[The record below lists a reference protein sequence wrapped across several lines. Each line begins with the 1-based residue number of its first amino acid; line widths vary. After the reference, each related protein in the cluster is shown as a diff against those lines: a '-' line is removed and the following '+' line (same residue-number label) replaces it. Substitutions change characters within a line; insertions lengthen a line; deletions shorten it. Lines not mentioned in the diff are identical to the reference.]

1 MMTTFLN
8 THYVLHFQSTLP
20 LTPND
25 DNIPKHHYVLHFQS
39 TLPLTPNDDNIP
51 KHHYVLHFQSTLPLT
66 PNDDNIPKHHYVLH
80 FQSTLPLTPND
91 DNIPKH
97 HYVLHFQSTL
107 PLTPND
113 ENFWRLVKILLEDVP
128 SKLRTFFQS
137 AFQKKY
143 RIAWGENST
152 SGELFMAMVPPSK
165 KRDPHITCTVE
176 QGITANFDCTSL
188 FYCLLYSGT
197 GLLLPG
203 ARKKGSRQPPFAQ
216 SERVDQLREQ
226 RNALCHATTPSVSQ
240 ADFHARIT
248 EIEDIYRELQWD
260 QTQLKK
266 AARDPLW
273 PTEYD
278 ILRQK
283 IEADRVRI
291 DDHEQRL
298 QDLDQGQQNHEQRLQ
313 GLDHG
318 QQGCKKRLRDLDHGQ
333 QGCKKRQKKLEQLQQ
348 DQEKFVK
355 TVEGMWL

>member
-1 MMTTFLN
+1 
-8 THYVLHFQSTLP
+8 
-20 LTPND
+20 
-25 DNIPKHHYVLHFQS
+25 
-39 TLPLTPNDDNIP
+39 
-51 KHHYVLHFQSTLPLT
+51 
-66 PNDDNIPKHHYVLH
+66 
-80 FQSTLPLTPND
+80 
-91 DNIPKH
+91 
-97 HYVLHFQSTL
+97 
-107 PLTPND
+107 
-113 ENFWRLVKILLEDVP
+113 
-128 SKLRTFFQS
+128 
-137 AFQKKY
+137 
-143 RIAWGENST
+143 
-152 SGELFMAMVPPSK
+152 MAMVPPSK

-203 ARKKGSRQPPFAQ
+203 ARKKGSRQPPFAH

-226 RNALCHATTPSVSQ
+226 RNALCHATTPSISQ
-240 ADFHARIT
+240 ADFQARIK

-266 AARDPLW
+266 ATRDTLW

-278 ILRQK
+278 RLQQK

-313 GLDHG
+313 GLDQG
-318 QQGCKKRLRDLDHGQ
+318 QQDHEQRLQDLDYGQ
-333 QGCKKRQKKLEQLQQ
+333 QELDQRVEKLEQPQQ

-355 TVEGMWL
+355 TVEGMSP

>member
-1 MMTTFLN
+1 
-8 THYVLHFQSTLP
+8 
-20 LTPND
+20 
-25 DNIPKHHYVLHFQS
+25 
-39 TLPLTPNDDNIP
+39 
-51 KHHYVLHFQSTLPLT
+51 
-66 PNDDNIPKHHYVLH
+66 
-80 FQSTLPLTPND
+80 
-91 DNIPKH
+91 
-97 HYVLHFQSTL
+97 
-107 PLTPND
+107 
-113 ENFWRLVKILLEDVP
+113 
-128 SKLRTFFQS
+128 
-137 AFQKKY
+137 
-143 RIAWGENST
+143 
-152 SGELFMAMVPPSK
+152 MAMVPTSK

-176 QGITANFDCTSL
+176 KGITANFDCTSL

-226 RNALCHATTPSVSQ
+226 RNALAHATTPSVSG
-240 ADFHARIT
+240 ADFQARIK

-278 ILRQK
+278 RLQQK

-298 QDLDQGQQNHEQRLQ
+298 QCHE
-313 GLDHG
+313 
-318 QQGCKKRLRDLDHGQ
+318 KRLRDLDNGE

-355 TVEGMWL
+355 TVEGMSP